1 MARGAYTAAY
11 STANN
16 IKNELKGRTLTK
28 YSPGMQG
35 LGIPVGHRE
44 GAGMLTLPWFGNWV
58 FSSTLITMQRGKTL
72 GVPKFFTGSFEGP
85 NKVKITFDDV

>member
-1 MARGAYTAAY
+1 
-11 STANN
+11 
-16 IKNELKGRTLTK
+16 
-28 YSPGMQG
+28 
-35 LGIPVGHRE
+35 
-44 GAGMLTLPWFGNWV
+44 MLTLPWFGNWV